1 MKSLTQHI
9 QQKAVTGT
17 QLIGDVGGEALL
29 AFTLV
34 YQMRLFI
41 YLFIFWY
48 EYLLFT
54 TCFIKRERNKSPLRF
69 PAPDSLVHPECFA
82 HTLLI

>member
-34 YQMRLFI
+34 YQMW
-41 YLFIFWY
+41 LFIFFFLVQILVIY
-48 EYLLFT
+48 NMLHK
-54 TCFIKRERNKSPLRF
+54 KREK
-69 PAPDSLVHPECFA
+69 
-82 HTLLI
+82 

>member
-34 YQMRLFI
+34 HQMW
-41 YLFIFWY
+41 LFIFFFPGTNTC
-48 EYLLFT
+48 YLQHA
-54 TCFIKRERNKSPLRF
+54 S
-69 PAPDSLVHPECFA
+69 
-82 HTLLI
+82 